1 MQSPK
6 SDRDEV
12 DLCLHG
18 YVSPV
23 NNPGTWPSAL
33 QSQAG
38 SVPAQLEELHRD
50 LRVGSAGGVVP
61 GQSFLLI
68 LQHSEGDLCPAV

>member
-12 DLCLHG
+12 DLCLHC

-23 NNPGTWPSAL
+23 NKPGTWPSAL

-38 SVPAQLEELHRD
+38 SVPAHLEELHRD
-50 LRVGSAGGVVP
+50 LVIP
-61 GQSFLLI
+61 GQSLL
-68 LQHSEGDLCPAV
+68 LTLKHSEGDLCPAI

>member
-6 SDRDEV
+6 SDTDEV
-12 DLCLHG
+12 DLCLHC

-38 SVPAQLEELHRD
+38 SVPAQPEELHRD
-50 LRVGSAGGVVP
+50 LGVGSRGCVVP
-61 GQSFLLI
+61 GQSFLRTLK
-68 LQHSEGDLCPAV
+68 HSEGNLCPAV